1 MRGSALGDGFDEQ
14 VAGADVLA
22 VHHHHEAE
30 DPLLRER
37 QAAELDRAGAL
48 ADLRDV
54 HLERAQLGDDV
65 LTVGVED
72 LHLQLVLA
80 RRRPQLEREE
90 ALLVLRGEALHED
103 AVEDAEDAVLAADL
117 RVAVAEDEV
126 AELVLGHGVLR
137 VGGAKAT
144 AGPQAFQRFVART
157 DDPNARGSG
166 FSIGLPARIASTAIL
181 RWSIVSRWRRRR
193 SSSIGPR

>member
-1 MRGSALGDGFDEQ
+1 MRGSALGDGFDEE

-22 VHHHHEAE
+22 VHDHHEAE

-54 HLERAQLGDDV
+54 HLERAQLRDDV
-65 LTVGVED
+65 LAVGVED

-80 RRRPQLEREE
+80 GVRPQLEREE

-103 AVEDAEDAVLAADL
+103 AVEDTEDAVLAADL

-126 AELVLGHGVLR
+126 AELVLGHVVLR
-137 VGGAKAT
+137 VGEGRLPPRRK
-144 AGPQAFQRFVART
+144 AFQRFVART

-166 FSIGLPARIASTAIL
+166 FSIGVPASTASTATF
-181 RWSIVSRWRRRR
+181 RWSMV
-193 SSSIGPR
+193 